1 MDSNH
6 ENTNVNRT
14 SKKAASRKTVWDTS
28 THITFVELCLE
39 EVRNGNRPGTHFN
52 KIGWTNLEKNLKARS
67 GKVFNKQQLKNHWD
81 TMKKDFKLYDRLM
94 RIESGLGWDP
104 VKKTI
109 DATPEWWDEKIEA
122 DPDLAKFRDK
132 NLEMYHM
139 YYEQLFRDFVAV
151 GDKTQLPIQFQ
162 NNDSPSNNQNNDS
175 PSNNQEEEV
184 GTKNI
189 EGNGDS
195 GEFNLGDGVEI
206 SFPESSSTKK
216 KKKKDN
222 DSNTRSKKGK
232 TTGVSSSFELKLD
245 TVLQTLTS
253 RSSQTFPPQNHV
265 PSIAECMDI
274 VATFP
279 GFEPSSTD
287 YNKALRI
294 FWKKEARESFM
305 MDSDSDDENNDSNE
319 EDWMEDENT
328 WLLLCGL
335 VAKGIIIG
343 HNALNKKRLACRTSC
358 RTGNILIQEILNGH
372 PRRCYED
379 FRLHLDVFK
388 DLCSDLKEHYGLKAT
403 RNVSIEESL
412 GIFLMILAHG
422 CGNRLAQ
429 ETFNHSG
436 ETIHRHFHK
445 VLKAVLKLSGD
456 IIKPNTNYNEEV
468 PPQILNNSRYYPMF
482 KNCIGAIDGTHVRA
496 SVREHEQAKYIGRK
510 GYATQ
515 NIMAACD
522 FNMCFTF
529 AWAGWEGT
537 AHDTRIFY
545 EALRRPEVNFP
556 RPTGDKYYVVDA
568 GYPNTKGYLAP
579 YKGNDIRYHIPDF
592 RRGQSC
598 AQRAPKGKKETFNYY
613 HSSLRNVIERTFGVW
628 KARWAILKDMHVNY
642 SYETQV
648 SIVIASMAIH
658 NYIRKKGQFDDAFN
672 TAQQETY
679 NPGQDF
685 DNE

>member
-1 MDSNH
+1 MHVFWSLNEEIMKSTVLTSYTLYPARRYGISVPKLHKNH
-6 ENTNVNRT
+6 EDLKTNTPYPEDPIR
-14 SKKAASRKTVWDTS
+14 
-28 THITFVELCLE
+28 
-39 EVRNGNRPGTHFN
+39 
-52 KIGWTNLEKNLKARS
+52 
-67 GKVFNKQQLKNHWD
+67 
-81 TMKKDFKLYDRLM
+81 
-94 RIESGLGWDP
+94 RIEDQMGLEVVNLGC
-104 VKKTI
+104 
-109 DATPEWWDEKIEA
+109 DACFRIFEDRPTA

-139 YYEQLFRDFVAV
+139 YYEQLFRDSVAV

-189 EGNGDS
+189 EGSGDS

-206 SFPESSSTKK
+206 SFPE
-216 KKKKDN
+216 
-222 DSNTRSKKGK
+222 RL
-232 TTGVSSSFELKLD
+232 SSSFELKLD

-287 YNKALRI
+287 YHKALR
-294 FWKKEARESFM
+294 ESFEKEQGK

-328 WLLLCGL
+328 W
-335 VAKGIIIG
+335 K
-343 HNALNKKRLACRTSC
+343 
-358 RTGNILIQEILNGH
+358 ILNGH

-468 PPQILNNSRYYPMF
+468 PPQILNNSHYYPMF

-496 SVREHEQAKYIGRK
+496 SVESTEQEKYIGRK
-510 GYATQ
+510 DMRRQKYHGATPRRAFVNNVFYIRLGGMGRNAQ
-515 NIMAACD
+515 TQEFFMKALGTYWWHNKIM
-522 FNMCFTF
+522 
-529 AWAGWEGT
+529 GVE
-537 AHDTRIFY
+537 
-545 EALRRPEVNFP
+545 
-556 RPTGDKYYVVDA
+556 
-568 GYPNTKGYLAP
+568 
-579 YKGNDIRYHIPDF
+579 
-592 RRGQSC
+592 
-598 AQRAPKGKKETFNYY
+598 QRAEYEPLDGDDQTVEIKGC
-613 HSSLRNVIERTFGVW
+613 G
-628 KARWAILKDMHVNY
+628 
-642 SYETQV
+642 
-648 SIVIASMAIH
+648 
-658 NYIRKKGQFDDAFN
+658 
-672 TAQQETY
+672 
-679 NPGQDF
+679 
-685 DNE
+685 